1 MLINLNVHVDAI
13 SCNVMCVRIIALL
26 PILNNKT
33 ANVEMG
39 RQLECVEKDKSM
51 LEDSFVKLMQEL
63 KDRNKRVSASIVS
76 PLFDY
81 HSLLLIDQ

>member
-1 MLINLNVHVDAI
+1 
-13 SCNVMCVRIIALL
+13 MCVRIIALL
-26 PILNNKT
+26 SILNIKT

-39 RQLECVEKDKSM
+39 KKLEAVERDKSM
-51 LEDSFVKLMQEL
+51 LEEAFIKLKQD
-63 KDRNKRVSASIVS
+63 KNKRVSASIVL

>member
-13 SCNVMCVRIIALL
+13 ICVRIIALL
-26 PILNNKT
+26 SILNNKT
-33 ANVEMG
+33 TNVEMG

-51 LEDSFVKLMQEL
+51 LEGAFVKLKQEL
-63 KDRNKRVSASIVS
+63 KDRNKRVSASSVL

-81 HSLLLIDQ
+81 HSLLLIDQWYET

>member
-1 MLINLNVHVDAI
+1 
-13 SCNVMCVRIIALL
+13 MCVHITTVLSNL
-26 PILNNKT
+26 LNNKT

-39 RQLECVEKDKSM
+39 KQLETVETDKSM
-51 LEDSFVKLMQEL
+51 LEGAFVKLQQEL
-63 KDRNKRVSASIVS
+63 KDRNKRVSASIVL